1 MLTHTNKIKPFR
13 CDQCP
18 RAFYRPFD
26 LNQHKLTHTKTR
38 HHLCPH
44 CDQTFGTSGGLK
56 SHIGLHNGTRPFSC
70 GLCELTF
77 VNSSSASTHR
87 RSHQIGNVYR
97 CQKCGLEIQ
106 HFTRF
111 KMHAEVCQSN
121 PGWRRPFTFLKKF
134 FFFLCCDM
142 RQFVERIKIPFD
154 LKIYH
159 WFKELAKRILF
170 IYSKLSPQQPL
181 DFWQKG
187 YRLSLK
193 KFIAIG
199 RSRLSM
205 CWVHVFRRK

>member
-1 MLTHTNKIKPFR
+1 MFLTRRPPQYHLVFNFSFSSRPFQCAQCPSSFKIKALLKKHMLTHTNKIKPFR

-70 GLCELTF
+70 GFGLCEMTF

-111 KMHAEVCQSN
+111 KMHAEVCQST
-121 PGWRRPFTFLKKF
+121 GW
-134 FFFLCCDM
+134 
-142 RQFVERIKIPFD
+142 
-154 LKIYH
+154 
-159 WFKELAKRILF
+159 
-170 IYSKLSPQQPL
+170 
-181 DFWQKG
+181 WQ
-187 YRLSLK
+187 
-193 KFIAIG
+193 
-199 RSRLSM
+199 
-205 CWVHVFRRK
+205 